1 MSEKILKALMRLFAI
16 VANADENSTDP
27 RNVVESY
34 LKQLLNK
41 EQIAEYLAIYDDY
54 IKQQNTGAVGE
65 KKKRRLAVSSV
76 KVIVICN
83 QINEE
88 LTQKQKFIVLLNLI
102 EFITSNEEV
111 SEQEMAFVSTVASIF
126 NIPDEEFLQSM
137 QLGARS
143 DVPLIE
149 DNSNFLFAGKKSRK
163 GIPAQNT

>member
-16 VANADENSTDP
+16 IAKADENAADP

-54 IKQQNTGAVGE
+54 IKQQNQGVEGE

-83 QINEE
+83 QIN
-88 LTQKQKFIVLLNLI
+88 KAN
-102 EFITSNEEV
+102 
-111 SEQEMAFVSTVASIF
+111 A
-126 NIPDEEFLQSM
+126 
-137 QLGARS
+137 
-143 DVPLIE
+143 
-149 DNSNFLFAGKKSRK
+149 LFG
-163 GIPAQNT
+163 